1 MGRTTEKRSKRS
13 KLKIAI
19 AVSQFHSSIT
29 QKLVKGA
36 LRSLRDSGV
45 GEENIDVLW
54 VSGAFE
60 LTQAVRA
67 LADTGRFDGI
77 LPLGCVI
84 RGETPHF
91 DYICQSVTWGLTHL
105 ALELDVPIA
114 FGILTTNTIKQAAA
128 RAGSKANKGSEAAKS
143 LMELI
148 GVLREL
154 RK

>member
-1 MGRTTEKRSKRS
+1 MGRTTEKRSKRV

-19 AVSQFHSSIT
+19 AVSQFNSSIT

-45 GEENIDVLW
+45 DEENIDVLW
-54 VSGAFE
+54 VPGAFE

-67 LADTGRFDGI
+67 LAGTGRFDGI

-91 DYICQSVTWGLTHL
+91 DYICQSVTWGLTQL

-114 FGILTTNTIKQAAA
+114 FGILTTNTIKQASA